1 MEILDIKEQ
10 DDGSATLTVDL
21 TEEETRQ
28 ILAYGIQQLLVYAS
42 IQTLAEES

>member
-28 ILAYGIQQLLVYAS
+28 VLAYGIQQLLANVSKQA
-42 IQTLAEES
+42 LAEES